1 MRGYANAAGSKIIGN
16 GSDNVLIGGAGAD
29 TLLGSDGNDVLNGL
43 GGADSLEGGAGD
55 DTYFIDHAGDQV
67 VEAPDGGRDLVYSTL
82 ASTTL
87 GANLE
92 GLALLAGAVAG
103 IGNGLDNDLAGNSG
117 NNLLDGGGGADV
129 INGLGGIDTLTY
141 AAFAGPVTVNLA
153 AGTGFDGVSTDTL
166 IGIENVVGTALA
178 DTLLGDA
185 LGNVLDGGA
194 GNDTITGGGDWD
206 VLIGGSGADLLQGDD
221 GYDYASYETAAA
233 GVVASLASPAVN
245 TGDAQGDSYAGI
257 ESRTG
262 SSFAD
267 LLIGDAAD
275 NHLRGLADNDTL
287 QGSAGTDALAGDAGI
302 DTASYAGLANAAIID
317 LNAGAVWKGSEG
329 DSLILIENAFG
340 TSFDDTLF
348 GTTGDNVLDGGA
360 GGSDQINGYTGSDT
374 VSYASL
380 ATSVIIDLNAGAT
393 SAAGEGDS
401 LTSIENAIGSAF
413 NDTIFGTTGDN
424 VLDGGSGGADQINGY
439 TGSDT
444 VSYASLGQGVIIDLN
459 AGGSW
464 EGAEGDTLIS
474 IENAIGTGFNDT
486 IFGTTGDNV
495 LDGGAGGADQIN
507 GYTGS
512 DTVSYARAG
521 RGVTI
526 DLAAGTGADG
536 VDTDT
541 LISLENAIGS
551 DFDDR
556 LVGTAADNLFTGGGG
571 HDTFVFAAG
580 FGHDTI
586 ADFHAGA
593 GPTDVIEF
601 HGVFANFAQMMTNT
615 TQSGSDVLIGVDF
628 DSNLRLKNLTVAA
641 LHPDDFLFL

>member
-1 MRGYANAAGSKIIGN
+1 M
-16 GSDNVLIGGAGAD
+16 
-29 TLLGSDGNDVLNGL
+29 
-43 GGADSLEGGAGD
+43 
-55 DTYFIDHAGDQV
+55 
-67 VEAPDGGRDLVYSTL
+67 
-82 ASTTL
+82 
-87 GANLE
+87 
-92 GLALLAGAVAG
+92 
-103 IGNGLDNDLAGNSG
+103 
-117 NNLLDGGGGADV
+117 
-129 INGLGGIDTLTY
+129 
-141 AAFAGPVTVNLA
+141 
-153 AGTGFDGVSTDTL
+153 
-166 IGIENVVGTALA
+166 
-178 DTLLGDA
+178 
-185 LGNVLDGGA
+185 
-194 GNDTITGGGDWD
+194 
-206 VLIGGSGADLLQGDD
+206 
-221 GYDYASYETAAA
+221 
-233 GVVASLASPAVN
+233 
-245 TGDAQGDSYAGI
+245 
-257 ESRTG
+257 
-262 SSFAD
+262 
-267 LLIGDAAD
+267 
-275 NHLRGLADNDTL
+275 
-287 QGSAGTDALAGDAGI
+287 
-302 DTASYAGLANAAIID
+302 
-317 LNAGAVWKGSEG
+317 
-329 DSLILIENAFG
+329 IENAIG

-401 LTSIENAIGSAF
+401 LTSIENAIGLAF

-580 FGHDTI
+580 LPCRRRPDRRHRVSWRVRELRPDDDEHDAVGI
-586 ADFHAGA
+586 GRADR
-593 GPTDVIEF
+593 
-601 HGVFANFAQMMTNT
+601 
-615 TQSGSDVLIGVDF
+615 VDF